1 MEVKT
6 DKTWVWIIVTISVAI
21 IGCVGAVIS
30 ALIAKIPLST
40 PTPPVATQIILVTQV
55 VPVTEVYAI
64 EPPSIQTN
72 VPIAST
78 PSRIPTLS
86 LSKYEFVSLQNIG
99 TYESGNLGLQAGTQ
113 TLDNV
118 DFQIGWLAT
127 TQSQEKPNNTDK
139 ISIDVQNSI
148 QVSKVHFLLQ
158 AGWGL
163 TPNQEIGT
171 ITLIFA
177 DGHKLEEPLKVGY
190 NIRDWS
196 QINTPLTASNAQQA
210 WKGVAWDGTTQGVVD
225 MLTINLS
232 VSEFTITHIVRIE
245 IKDKSVEN
253 LNSLNP
259 AIHLWAVTMER

>member
-1 MEVKT
+1 MSESKT
-6 DKTWVWIIVTISVAI
+6 SPQFWATVMIVVAI

-40 PTPPVATQIILVTQV
+40 PTPPVATQIILVTQIA
-55 VPVTEVYAI
+55 PVTQFSTI
-64 EPPSIQTN
+64 EPSPFQTN

-86 LSKYEFVSLQNIG
+86 LSKFEFVSLQNVG
-99 TYESGNLGLQAGTQ
+99 VYENGNLGLQAGTQ

-127 TQSQEKPNNTDK
+127 TQSQEKPNNSDT
-139 ISIDVQNSI
+139 ISLDVQNSI

-158 AGWGL
+158 ASWGL

-171 ITLIFA
+171 IALIFA
-177 DGHKLEEPLKVGY
+177 DGHRLEEPLKIGY

-196 QINTPLTASNAQQA
+196 QVNTPLTAPNAQQA
-210 WKGVAWDGTTQGVVD
+210 WKGVGWDGTTQGVVD

-232 VSEFTITHIVRIE
+232 TSEFTLTHIVRIE
-245 IKDKSVEN
+245 IKDTSMENFNSV
-253 LNSLNP
+253 NP